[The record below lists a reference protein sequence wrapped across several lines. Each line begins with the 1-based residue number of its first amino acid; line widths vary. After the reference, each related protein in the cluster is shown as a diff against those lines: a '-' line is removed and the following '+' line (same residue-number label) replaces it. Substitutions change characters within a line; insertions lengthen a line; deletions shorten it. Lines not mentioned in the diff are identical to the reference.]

1 MDPWRGGGGN
11 SGGGGFGSEAR
22 EQQQQL
28 TAKIRSQD
36 SSLRSLRADVTTMRR
51 RLRTQAETLSKQKEE
66 NAAVRKAAEQV

>member
-1 MDPWRGGGGN
+1 MG
-11 SGGGGFGSEAR
+11 EAR

-36 SSLRSLRADVTTMRR
+36 SSLRSLRADVTTLRR

-66 NAAVRKAAEQV
+66 NASVRQAAEQV